1 MEISVEKQIE
11 YLTSKGC
18 FIDKINIAHTNG
30 KTEILVAYNSN
41 KELVV
46 PIKTHINTDYEYYQ
60 HINESFWEV
69 FNDDIKLNIPY
80 SC

>member
-1 MEISVEKQIE
+1 MEISVEKQME

-18 FIDKINIAHTNG
+18 FIDKINININ
-30 KTEILVAYNSN
+30 KNDTEILVAYNPN

-46 PIKTHINTDYEYYQ
+46 PIKNINGEYSFYQ
-60 HINESFWEV
+60 HISESFWEV
-69 FNDDIKLNIPY
+69 FNSDIRCNIPY